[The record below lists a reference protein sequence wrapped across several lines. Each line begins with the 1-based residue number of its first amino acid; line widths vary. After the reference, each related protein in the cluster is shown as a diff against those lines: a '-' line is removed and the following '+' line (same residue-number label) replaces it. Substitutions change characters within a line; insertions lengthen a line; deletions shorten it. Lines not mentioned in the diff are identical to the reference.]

1 MATHTHTHTCCMKST
16 FSSNLLYDQSQFK
29 IRTFHHPDLGKLMY
43 EHIYIFVHG
52 CLYIYIYIHMYHIHH
67 IIQTITN
74 LIYQYIYIY
83 IIHNIYTFFQIA
95 FLCDRWHTSH
105 PNLVRPKIFRSAP
118 DLVLLSHGEAL
129 GHSRLADHFDDG
141 GGGGSTWICCGWES
155 GDQPDKKEAA
165 DWSDWNIRCF
175 FEIWHL
181 RPWIVWS
188 DFDHLQCCA
197 FFWHLR
203 Y

>member
-1 MATHTHTHTCCMKST
+1 M
-16 FSSNLLYDQSQFK
+16 
-29 IRTFHHPDLGKLMY
+29 P
-43 EHIYIFVHG
+43 V
-52 CLYIYIYIHMYHIHH
+52 YIYTHMYHIHH

-74 LIYQYIYIY
+74 LIYQYIY

-141 GGGGSTWICCGWES
+141 GGGDHPGSDVAGDR
-155 GDQPDKKEAA
+155 DQPDKKEAA
-165 DWSDWNIRCF
+165 DWCF
-175 FEIWHL
+175 FDIFWHLRSL